1 MINLESGMNNEDKAL
16 LDLAKQIL
24 KVESYK
30 EIAVMIGSK
39 ENTVINWSNRGLSK
53 LARLKINQLIN
64 NENSQKNNS
73 KITIPNQINSHI
85 SNIEL
90 EILEAYRELPKVD
103 QEIFY
108 FKIKGAAAEARKKSE
123 ELHGASVEDVKSAG

>member
-1 MINLESGMNNEDKAL
+1 MKVREYINKIKEQYKLVSDEQLAVKIGVSKASIDKWIQRNKVPDKWIVVLGQYVLEEDTNIHK
-16 LDLAKQIL
+16 IL
-24 KVESYK
+24 
-30 EIAVMIGSK
+30 
-39 ENTVINWSNRGLSK
+39 
-53 LARLKINQLIN
+53 
-64 NENSQKNNS
+64 
-73 KITIPNQINSHI
+73 IPNQINSHI

-108 FKIKGAAAEARKKSE
+108 FRIKGAAAEARKKSE

>member
-1 MINLESGMNNEDKAL
+1 MNNEDKVL
-16 LDLAKQIL
+16 LDLAKEVL
-24 KVESYK
+24 KVDSYK
-30 EIAVMIGSK
+30 EIALRIGSK
-39 ENTVINWSNRGLSK
+39 ENSVINWSNRGLSK
-53 LARLKINQLIN
+53 LARLKISQLIN
-64 NENSQKNNS
+64 NENIQKNNS

-90 EILEAYRELPKVD
+90 EILEAYRELSKVD

-123 ELHGASVEDVKSAG
+123 ELNCVSVEDVKSVG

>member
-1 MINLESGMNNEDKAL
+1 MESAREVLDKWL
-16 LDLAKQIL
+16 VENDFKTYKELANYLGVAPNTVDVWKQRGKIPEKNIL
-24 KVESYK
+24 KY
-30 EIAVMIGSK
+30 AQM
-39 ENTVINWSNRGLSK
+39 K
-53 LARLKINQLIN
+53 LNVNK
-64 NENSQKNNS
+64 

-90 EILEAYRELPKVD
+90 EILEAYRELSKVD

-123 ELHGASVEDVKSAG
+123 ELNYASVEDVKSAG

>member
-1 MINLESGMNNEDKAL
+1 MESAREILDKWL
-16 LDLAKQIL
+16 VENDFKTYKELANYLGVAPNTVDVWKQRGKIPEKNIL
-24 KVESYK
+24 KY
-30 EIAVMIGSK
+30 AQM
-39 ENTVINWSNRGLSK
+39 K
-53 LARLKINQLIN
+53 LNVH
-64 NENSQKNNS
+64 S

-123 ELHGASVEDVKSAG
+123 ELNCVSVEDVKSAG